1 MQLQRGHHQHMMEQ
15 NEWFSDKIYWQVADQ
30 PGKEGPESLVMVD
43 SVDKE
48 VKNGLSSLNQ
58 KRNHEIVPTY
68 HGQEAVSVGL

>member
-1 MQLQRGHHQHMMEQ
+1 MQSQRSHHQHMMEQ

-48 VKNGLSSLNQ
+48 VKKGLSSLNQ
-58 KRNHEIVPTY
+58 EKNHEIVPTY
-68 HGQEAVSVGL
+68 HGQQAVSVA